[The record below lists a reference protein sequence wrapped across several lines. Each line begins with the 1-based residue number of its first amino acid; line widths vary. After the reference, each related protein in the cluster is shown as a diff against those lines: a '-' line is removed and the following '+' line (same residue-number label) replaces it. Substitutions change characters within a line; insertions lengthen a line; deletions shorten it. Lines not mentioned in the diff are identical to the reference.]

1 MLLSRWEL
9 EVRRTYPMDEREL
22 AQVRAAVR
30 GGRAAPVER
39 LRRPTRALA
48 QATLASSDGG
58 VAHPLLLVG
67 LLVLA
72 AVNVA
77 RWVSDHAAPWAVPMA
92 ALYAALAAAGW
103 AGRRFRRA
111 RATATLTAD
120 PPPAEEQ
127 SRD

>member
-30 GGRAAPVER
+30 SGRAAPVQR
-39 LRRPTRALA
+39 LRPPTRALA
-48 QATLASSDGG
+48 RATLDSSDGG
-58 VAHPLLLVG
+58 IAHPLLLIG

-72 AVNVA
+72 VVNVG

-92 ALYAALAAAGW
+92 VGYTLLAVAGW
-103 AGRRFRRA
+103 FGRRARRA
-111 RATATLTAD
+111 RAAASLAAD
-120 PPPAEEQ
+120 PAPAEEQ
-127 SRD
+127 PHD